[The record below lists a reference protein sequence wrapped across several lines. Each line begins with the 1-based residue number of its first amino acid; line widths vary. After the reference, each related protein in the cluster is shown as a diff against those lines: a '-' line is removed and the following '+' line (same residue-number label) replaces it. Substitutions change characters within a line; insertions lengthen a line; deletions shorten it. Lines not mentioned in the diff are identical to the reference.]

1 MEFWW
6 VNHKQTFE
14 QELNEGFLWSPK
26 TNNDGARNQ
35 FYINMTLIREGDIV
49 FSYSEGVIKA
59 IGFVSARGIESTR
72 PNEFDLVGEHL
83 DRNGWLVRVDWELL
97 ENPFSPKD
105 YIDRIRDLLPSKYSP
120 IRFNGDGN
128 QGCYLAS
135 ISNDL
140 ANELLIIS
148 GNNAFVRN
156 YIYEKELER
165 KELDEIKRIRRSNLA
180 ATEKEQLIKSRRG
193 QGYFRDNVKN
203 IERECRLTHVDKLN
217 LLIASH
223 IKPWRDSSDAE
234 KLDGNNGLLLSPH
247 VDKLFDRGF
256 ITFTD
261 DGFILKSD
269 DEIDLI
275 MEMWG
280 LDPNM
285 NVGEFNSDQKGYLDY
300 HRNNIFKG
308 N

>member
-26 TNNDGARNQ
+26 TNSNGGRNQ

-72 PNEFDLVGEHL
+72 PNEFDLVGEHW
-83 DRNGWLVRVDWELL
+83 DRNGWLVLVDWELL

-105 YIDRIRDLLPSKYSP
+105 YIDRIRDLLPPKYSP
-120 IRFNGDGN
+120 IRLNGDGN

-140 ANELLIIS
+140 AHELLIIS
-148 GNNAFVRN
+148 GNNAFVRD

-180 ATEKEQLIKSRRG
+180 ATEKQQLIKSRRG
-193 QGYFRDNVKN
+193 QGYFRDNVTN

-223 IKPWRDSSDAE
+223 IKPWRDSTDAE

-247 VDKLFDRGF
+247 IDKLFDRGF
-256 ITFTD
+256 ITFTS
-261 DGFILKSD
+261 DGNILRSD

-285 NVGEFNSDQKGYLDY
+285 NVGEFNSDQIGYLEY
-300 HRNNIFKG
+300 HRYYIFKG
-308 N
+308 K